1 MKHEQLGEAIN
12 FYCFPKFFL
21 GEAIANSLLA
31 GAPPMLRCNYIPKL
45 ETKHYSHYKSKN
57 KLHRIWKNNLE
68 NSL

>member
-31 GAPPMLRCNYIPKL
+31 GAPPMYGMDAEGKK
-45 ETKHYSHYKSKN
+45 E
-57 KLHRIWKNNLE
+57 
-68 NSL
+68 